1 MRTRRN
7 FLQSLSASSASIP
20 FLSGLS
26 VFGGENQTITKK
38 RLIFM
43 FSPNGTVPDD
53 FWPPHGN
60 LSQSPILAP
69 LASFQN
75 QTTVLKGISNR
86 VGGDGDRHMRGMSC
100 LLTGA
105 RLHPGNIQGGSD
117 SPAGWASA
125 ISIDQEIRNFLQSH
139 EATRTRFGSLE
150 IGVAVPDR
158 ADPWT
163 RMCYAGSNQPL
174 APLDD
179 PYQMLDKLYGQSK
192 DRETFASVLDPL
204 GTDLARISKEL
215 SGHDRALLEQ
225 HMDLIRD
232 IETEMR
238 ASSQSDELA
247 HPEPELDPNIELVND
262 NTPQIARMQIDLLVN
277 AMANDMARVGSL
289 QFMRSVGQA
298 RMRWLG
304 INEGHHSL
312 SHEPDNNKDAQ
323 EKLRKINHWF
333 AQQLAYLAGKL
344 KETPE
349 RHGDGTMLDHTSI
362 VWVNELGKG
371 NSHTLDNLPIVI
383 VGGGAGFKPG
393 FHDLGGSI
401 PHNRLL
407 MSLSHSMGHHVESF
421 GEAKWCEGGA
431 LSLS

>member
-247 HPEPELDPNIELVND
+247 HPEP
-262 NTPQIARMQIDLLVN
+262 
-277 AMANDMARVGSL
+277 
-289 QFMRSVGQA
+289 
-298 RMRWLG
+298 
-304 INEGHHSL
+304 
-312 SHEPDNNKDAQ
+312 
-323 EKLRKINHWF
+323 
-333 AQQLAYLAGKL
+333 
-344 KETPE
+344 
-349 RHGDGTMLDHTSI
+349 
-362 VWVNELGKG
+362 
-371 NSHTLDNLPIVI
+371 
-383 VGGGAGFKPG
+383 
-393 FHDLGGSI
+393 
-401 PHNRLL
+401 
-407 MSLSHSMGHHVESF
+407 
-421 GEAKWCEGGA
+421 
-431 LSLS
+431 